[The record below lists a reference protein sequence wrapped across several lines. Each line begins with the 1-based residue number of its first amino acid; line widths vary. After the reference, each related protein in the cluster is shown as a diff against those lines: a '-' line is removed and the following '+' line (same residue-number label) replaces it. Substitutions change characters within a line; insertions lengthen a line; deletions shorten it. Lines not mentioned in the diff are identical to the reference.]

1 MPSAPRPAPRPI
13 LVIAAV
19 LAAFAAAI
27 LLSGPLHG
35 ALASFFPAIPFAK
48 VFRYLLLA
56 LLLGV
61 LVVAAA
67 PWRDFDKATLYGL
80 RGPRSRPRLV
90 FVGFAIAVALLATI
104 AGLDALLGHLRFDEA
119 QGWRKFKARLPAVI
133 GGAIVLGLVEEIFFR
148 GWLFERVRTRLST
161 PATALLLSLVF
172 GGLHAFRASD
182 APRDLVAGPAAAVS
196 TMGAWARNLVDL
208 RDFGPSFL
216 ALVLLS
222 LVLTAAY
229 LRFRTLWFGV
239 GFHGGASMFM
249 NLNSAL
255 TDRDVERNWLGS
267 KWLYDGVVGW
277 VLLAVLLVVLWP
289 RAARIAPARPP
300 PPPESSP

>member
-1 MPSAPRPAPRPI
+1 MSSDARPSPRPWM
-13 LVIAAV
+13 V
-19 LAAFAAAI
+19 LAAVGGAFGIAI
-27 LLSGPLHG
+27 FLSGPLHG
-35 ALASFFPAIPFAK
+35 VLASFFPAVPFAK

-61 LVVAAA
+61 LVVASA

-80 RGPRSRPRLV
+80 RGPRSRPRLL
-90 FVGFAIAVALLATI
+90 FVGFALAVALLAAI

-119 QGWRKFKARLPAVI
+119 QGWKKFRTRLPAVI
-133 GGAIVLGLVEEIFFR
+133 GGAVVLGLTEELFFR
-148 GWLFERVRTRLST
+148 GWLFERVRTRWSAG
-161 PATALLLSLVF
+161 ATALLLALIF
-172 GGLHAFRASD
+172 GGLHAFRESD
-182 APRDLVAGPAAAVS
+182 APRDLVPGPAGAVS
-196 TMGAWARNLVDL
+196 TMGAWARNLVDVHE
-208 RDFGPSFL
+208 FGPSFL

-229 LRFRTLWFGV
+229 LRFGTLWFGV
-239 GFHGGASMFM
+239 GFHGGASVFM

-277 VLLAVLLVVLWP
+277 VLLAALLGLLWP
-289 RAARIAPARPP
+289 RKPLRAPSRPP
-300 PPPESSP
+300 PPP

>member
-1 MPSAPRPAPRPI
+1 MSSDARPGPRP
-13 LVIAAV
+13 LVVLAAV
-19 LAAFAAAI
+19 LAAFATAI

-35 ALASFFPAIPFAK
+35 VLASFFPAIPFAK

-67 PWRDFDKATLYGL
+67 PWRDFDKRTLYGL
-80 RGPRSRPRLV
+80 RGPHSRPRLL
-90 FVGFAIAVALLATI
+90 FVGFAVAVALLAAI

-119 QGWRKFKARLPAVI
+119 QGWKKFRARLPAVV
-133 GGAIVLGLVEEIFFR
+133 GGAVVLGLLEEIFFR
-148 GWLFERVRTRLST
+148 GWLFERVRSRWST
-161 PATALLLSLVF
+161 VATALLLALIF
-172 GGLHAFRASD
+172 GSLHAFRASD

-196 TMGAWARNLVDL
+196 TMGAWARNLVDVT
-208 RDFGPSFL
+208 DFGPSFL

-229 LRFRTLWFGV
+229 LRFATLWFGV

-277 VLLAVLLVVLWP
+277 VLLAALLALLWP
-289 RAARIAPARPP
+289 RRTRNAASRPP
-300 PPPESSP
+300 PPPESAA

>member
-1 MPSAPRPAPRPI
+1 MPPAPRSTPRP
-13 LVIAAV
+13 LPVVAAV
-19 LAAFAAAI
+19 LASFAAAI

-35 ALASFFPAIPFAK
+35 VLVSFFPAIPFAK

-61 LVVAAA
+61 LVAAAA
-67 PWRDFDKATLYGL
+67 PWRDFDRATLYGL
-80 RGPRSRPRLV
+80 RGPRSRPRLL
-90 FVGFAIAVALLATI
+90 FVGAAVAVALLAAI

-119 QGWRKFKARLPAVI
+119 EGWRKFKARLPAVL
-133 GGAIVLGLVEEIFFR
+133 GGAVVLGLTEEVFFR

-172 GGLHAFRASD
+172 GGLHAFRESD
-182 APRDLVAGPAAAVS
+182 APRDLVPGPSGALS

-208 RDFGPSFL
+208 REFGPSFV

-277 VLLAVLLVVLWP
+277 VLLAVLLALLWP
-289 RAARIAPARPP
+289 RPAPNPPSRPP
-300 PPPESSP
+300 APPGSVA